1 MRLKL
6 ATVSLAALSLAACAS
21 TQTGTRAASADP
33 EVAAAE
39 AVTGEPAPV
48 SELIESVSIP
58 YEEFKLDN
66 GLTVLVHEDRK
77 TPVVGVSVW
86 YKIGSKHEP
95 DGKTGFAHLFEH
107 LMFNGSE
114 NSPGDFFE
122 PLQQVGATDFNG
134 TTWFDRTNYF
144 ETVPTGALD
153 RALMLESDRMGYLLG
168 AVTQEKLDNQ
178 IGVVQNEKRQGDNQ
192 PYGLVEY
199 EQLENL
205 YPSGHPY
212 HHSTIG
218 SMDDLSGA
226 TMADVQGWFRDHYG
240 PNNAVLVLAGDIDA
254 ATAREKVTKW
264 FGAIPAGPAID
275 PVAAPVP
282 DLPTPLAKTI
292 YDRVATPRVYRMWAV
307 PGLDNPEYLPLS
319 MGGTVLGGLASS
331 RLDNALVREQQLAVR
346 VVASAQIFA
355 QAGQF
360 VVYADAKPGVSQ
372 EQLAAA
378 LDAEIAKFIAEGPT
392 ADELQRATTTY
403 AAGQI
408 RGLEQVGGF
417 SGKAPTL
424 AEGLLYSGNPAE
436 YKEVLETAAAMTP
449 ERVRDV
455 TAKWLSRPVFALTV
469 EPGERREG
477 GENRGGFFTGDD
489 SGLAGPAFYSNPLA
503 LQLQGGAAAAEADR
517 SQLPEVGELKP
528 LDFPTIER
536 ATLSNGMEVYFAHR
550 DAVPT
555 VSVRVNFDAGYAADP
570 KDKLGIQSLMLS
582 MMDEGTTSLDSTELA
597 IAKERLGANLYT
609 SADADTTAVGLDAMA
624 PNLAPSLELMADYVR
639 NPAFDPRELERVRAQ
654 QLTRIQN
661 ELNNPG
667 AIAQRALAPIL
678 FGEQHPYG
686 IPPSGT
692 GSEAVVA
699 ALTAPELR
707 DFHDTWLRPD
717 MARVFVVGDTTLA
730 EATRLLEAS
739 FGDWQAP
746 ATPAPEKN
754 FDAPIPT
761 QQSRVILIDRPNS
774 PQSVIVAGRVLQ
786 QKGTDDLLVL
796 DAANEVFGGSFL
808 SRINMNL
815 RETKGW
821 SYGVRSLI
829 QQPLDRTSFLIYAP
843 VQADRT
849 GDSIVELR
857 KDLSAYTDAQGVTG
871 EELTRL
877 INGNVRELPGQFETS
892 GDVLGG
898 MVNIVTYDRPDD
910 YYETLNAK
918 YSNLAAGQLDQ
929 AARASLLGND
939 LVFVIVGDADVVAPQ
954 LEAVGLPVEVREA
967 ETAGAGEPAAE

>member
-6 ATVSLAALSLAACAS
+6 AAVSLSALALAACAS
-21 TQTGTRAASADP
+21 TQSGPVASADASL
-33 EVAAAE
+33 EEVVAAA
-39 AVTGEPAPV
+39 ATGEPAPV

-58 YEEFKLDN
+58 YEQFKLDN

-77 TPVVGVSVW
+77 APVVGVSIW
-86 YKIGSKHEP
+86 YKVGSKHEP

-114 NSPGDFFE
+114 NAPGDFFE

-218 SMDDLSGA
+218 SMDDLSSA
-226 TMADVQGWFRDHYG
+226 TLDDVKGWFRDHYG
-240 PNNAVLVLAGDIDA
+240 PNNAVLVLAGDIDT

-264 FGAIPAGPAID
+264 FGAIPAGPAIG

-282 DLPTPLAKTI
+282 DLPEPKAKTI
-292 YDRVATPRVYRMWAV
+292 YDRVASPRIYRMWAV
-307 PGLDNPEYLPLS
+307 PGLDNPDYIPLS
-319 MGGTVLGGLASS
+319 MGATVLGGLASS

-378 LDAEIAKFIAEGPT
+378 LDAEIAKFVAEGPT
-392 ADELQRATTTY
+392 EDELQRATTTY

-424 AEGLLYSGNPAE
+424 AEGLLYSGDPAE
-436 YKEVLETAAAMTP
+436 YKEVLETAATMTP

-455 TAKWLSRPVFALTV
+455 TAKWLSRPVFALTI
-469 EPGERREG
+469 EPGDRKEG
-477 GENRGGFFTGDD
+477 GENRGGFYTGPE
-489 SGLAGPAFYSNPLA
+489 SGLAGPAFYSSPLS
-503 LQLQGGAAAAEADR
+503 LQGGAAVAEADR

-528 LDFPTIER
+528 LDFPDIER
-536 ATLSNGMEVYFAHR
+536 ATLSNGMEVYFARR

-555 VSVRVNFDAGYAADP
+555 VSVRMIFDAGYAADP
-570 KDKLGIQSLMLS
+570 KDKLGIQSMMLS
-582 MMDEGTTSLDSTELA
+582 LMDEGTTNLDSTELA

-609 SADADTTAVGLDAMA
+609 SANADTTSVGLDAMS

-639 NPAFDPRELERVRAQ
+639 NPAFDPREMERVRAQ
-654 QLTRIQN
+654 QLTRIEN

-667 AIAQRALAPIL
+667 AIAQRAIAPIL
-678 FGEQHPYG
+678 FGDEHPYG

-692 GSEAVVA
+692 GSAAVVES
-699 ALTAPELR
+699 LTAQELR
-707 DFHDTWLRPD
+707 DFHQTWLRPD
-717 MARVFVVGDTTLA
+717 LARVFVVGDTTLA

-739 FGDWQAP
+739 FGNWQAP
-746 ATPAPEKN
+746 STPAPEKS
-754 FDAPIPT
+754 FDAAIPAPE
-761 QQSRVILIDRPNS
+761 QRIVLIDRPNS
-774 PQSVIVAGRVLQ
+774 PQSIIVAGRVLE
-786 QKGTDDLLVL
+786 QKGTDDLILL
-796 DAANEVFGGSFL
+796 NSANEVFGGGFL

-821 SYGVRSLI
+821 SYGVQSWVS
-829 QQPLDRTSFLIYAP
+829 QPLDRSSFMIYAP

-849 GDSIVELR
+849 ADSILELR
-857 KDLSAYTDAQGVTG
+857 NDLSAYTSDKGVTA

-898 MVNIVTYDRPDD
+898 MVNIITYGRPDD
-910 YYETLNAK
+910 YYETL
-918 YSNLAAGQLDQ
+918 AARYQGLSVEQLDAQ
-929 AARASLLGND
+929 ARANLLADD
-939 LVFVIVGDADVVAPQ
+939 LVFVIVGDASVVEPQ
-954 LEAVGLPVEVREA
+954 LEAVGLPVEVRRA
-967 ETAGAGEPAAE
+967 EGTAAE

>member
-6 ATVSLAALSLAACAS
+6 AAVSLAALSLAACAG
-21 TQTGTRAASADP
+21 QTEPLASAEP
-33 EVAAAE
+33 GPPPAVAAVAP
-39 AVTGEPAPV
+39 GEPAPV
-48 SELIESVSIP
+48 SALIESVSIP
-58 YEEFKLDN
+58 YEQFQLDN

-86 YKIGSKHEP
+86 YKVGSKHEP
-95 DGKTGFAHLFEH
+95 EGKTGFAHLFEH

-114 NSPGDFFE
+114 NVVGDTFE
-122 PLQQVGATDFNG
+122 PLQQVGATDYNG

-153 RALMLESDRMGYLLG
+153 LALMLESDRMGYLLG

-218 SMDDLSGA
+218 SMEDLSGA
-226 TMADVQGWFRDHYG
+226 TLDDVKGWFRDHYG
-240 PNNAVLVLAGDIDA
+240 PNNAVLVLAGDIDT
-254 ATAREKVTKW
+254 ATARQKVTKW
-264 FGAIPAGPAID
+264 FGAITAGPEIE

-282 DLPTPLAKTI
+282 TLPEPKAKTI
-292 YDRVATPRVYRMWAV
+292 YDQVATPRLYRMWAI
-307 PGLDNPEYLPLS
+307 PGLNSPDYVPLA
-319 MGGTVLGGLASS
+319 MGATVLGGLASS
-331 RLDNALVREQQLAVR
+331 RLDNALVREQQIAVR

-360 VVYADAKPGVSQ
+360 VVYADAKPGVTQ

-378 LDAEIAKFIAEGPT
+378 LDAEIARFIAEGPT
-392 ADELQRATTTY
+392 EDELQRATTTY

-424 AEGLLYSGNPAE
+424 AEGLLYSDNPAE

-455 TAKWLSRPVFALTV
+455 AAKWLSRPVFALTV
-469 EPGERREG
+469 EPGERQEG
-477 GENRGGFFTGDD
+477 GENRGGFYTGTE
-489 SGLAGPAFYSNPLA
+489 SGLAGPAFYSSPLS
-503 LQLQGGAAAAEADR
+503 LQGGTAAAEADR
-517 SQLPEVGELKP
+517 SQLPPVGELKP
-528 LDFPTIER
+528 LDFPAIER
-536 ATLSNGMEVYFAHR
+536 ATLSNGMEVYFARR

-555 VSVRVNFDAGYAADP
+555 VSVRVNFDAGYSADP

-582 MMDEGTTSLDSTELA
+582 LMDEGTTSLDSTELA

-609 SADADTTAVGLDAMA
+609 YADADTTAVGLDAME
-624 PNLAPSLELMADYVR
+624 PNLSQSLELMADYIR
-639 NPAFDPRELERVRAQ
+639 NPAFDPRELERVRVQ
-654 QLTRIQN
+654 QLTRIEN

-678 FGEQHPYG
+678 FGDQHPYG

-692 GSEAVVA
+692 GSAEVVA
-699 ALTAPELR
+699 ELTAQELR
-707 DFHDTWLRPD
+707 DFHQTWLRPD
-717 MARVFVVGDTTLA
+717 LARVFVVGDTTLA

-746 ATPAPEKN
+746 AVPAPVKS
-754 FDAPIPT
+754 FDAPIPP
-761 QQSRVILIDRPNS
+761 QESRVILIDRPNS
-774 PQSVIVAGRVLQ
+774 PQSVILAGRVLE
-786 QKGTDDLLVL
+786 QKGTYDLLVL
-796 DAANEVFGGSFL
+796 GAANEVFGGSFL

-821 SYGVRSLI
+821 SYGVRSIL
-829 QQPLDRTSFLIYAP
+829 QQPLDRASFLIYAP

-849 GDSIVELR
+849 ADSIVELR
-857 KDLSAYTDAQGVTG
+857 KDLGAYTDQQGVTA

-898 MVNIVTYDRPDD
+898 IVNIVTYGRPDD
-910 YYETLNAK
+910 YYETLSEK
-918 YSNLAAGQLDQ
+918 YRDLTAQELDE
-929 AARASLLGND
+929 AARASLSGGD
-939 LVFVIVGDADVVAPQ
+939 LVFVVVGDADVVKPQ
-954 LEAVGLPVEVREA
+954 LEELDLPVEVRESPA
-967 ETAGAGEPAAE
+967 AGAAEPAAE

>member
-6 ATVSLAALSLAACAS
+6 AAVSLAALSLAACAA
-21 TQTGTRAASADP
+21 QTEPLASAEP
-33 EVAAAE
+33 GPSPAVAAVAP
-39 AVTGEPAPV
+39 GEPAPV

-58 YEEFKLDN
+58 YEQFQLDN

-86 YKIGSKHEP
+86 YEVGSKHEP
-95 DGKTGFAHLFEH
+95 KGKTGFAHLFEH

-114 NSPGDFFE
+114 NVEGDFFE
-122 PLQQVGATDFNG
+122 PLQQVGATDYNG

-153 RALMLESDRMGYLLG
+153 LALMLESDRMGYLLG

-218 SMDDLSGA
+218 SMADLSGA
-226 TMADVQGWFRDHYG
+226 TLDDVKNWFRENYG
-240 PNNAVLVLAGDIDA
+240 PNNAVLVLAGDIDT
-254 ATAREKVTKW
+254 ATARQKVTKW
-264 FGAIPAGPAID
+264 FGAIPAGPEIE
-275 PVAAPVP
+275 PVIAPIP
-282 DLPTPLAKTI
+282 TLPEPKAKTI
-292 YDRVATPRVYRMWAV
+292 YDQVATPRIYRMWAV

-319 MGGTVLGGLASS
+319 MGATVLGGLASS

-360 VVYADAKPGVSQ
+360 VVYADAKPGVTK

-378 LDAEIAKFIAEGPT
+378 LDAEIAKFLAEGPT

-424 AEGLLYSGNPAE
+424 AEGLLYSDNPAE

-449 ERVRDV
+449 ERVRAV

-469 EPGERREG
+469 EPGERQEG
-477 GENRGGFFTGDD
+477 GENRGGFYAGTE
-489 SGLAGPAFYSNPLA
+489 SGLAGPAFYSSPLS
-503 LQLQGGAAAAEADR
+503 LQGGATVAEADR
-517 SQLPEVGELKP
+517 SQLPPVGELKP
-528 LDFPTIER
+528 LDFPAIER
-536 ATLSNGMEVYFAHR
+536 ATLSNGMEVYFARR

-555 VSVRVNFDAGYAADP
+555 VSVRVNFDAGYSADP
-570 KDKLGIQSLMLS
+570 KDKLGIQSLMLNL
-582 MMDEGTTSLDSTELA
+582 MDEGTTSLDSTELA

-609 SADADTTAVGLDAMA
+609 YADADTTAVGLDAME
-624 PNLAPSLELMADYVR
+624 PNLAQSLELMADYVR

-661 ELNNPG
+661 ELNSPG

-692 GSEAVVA
+692 GSADVVR
-699 ALTAPELR
+699 ALTAQELR
-707 DFHDTWLRPD
+707 DFHQTWLRPD
-717 MARVFVVGDTTLA
+717 LARVFVVGDTTLA

-746 ATPAPEKN
+746 AVPAPIKS
-754 FDAPIPT
+754 FDAPIPE
-761 QQSRVILIDRPNS
+761 QESRIILIDRPNS
-774 PQSVIVAGRVLQ
+774 PQSVILAGRVLE
-786 QKGTDDLLVL
+786 QKGTDDLIVL
-796 DAANEVFGGSFL
+796 SAANEVFGGSFL

-821 SYGVRSLI
+821 SYGVRSIL
-829 QQPLDRTSFLIYAP
+829 QQPLDRASFLIYAP

-849 GDSIVELR
+849 ADSIVELR
-857 KDLSAYTDAQGVTG
+857 KDLSAYTDNKGVTT

-898 MVNIVTYDRPDD
+898 IVNIVTYGRPDY
-910 YYETLNAK
+910 YYETLSEK
-918 YSNLAAGQLDQ
+918 YRNLTAEELDAAAQ
-929 AARASLLGND
+929 ATLVGDD
-939 LVFVIVGDADVVAPQ
+939 LVFVVVGDADVVKPQ
-954 LEAVGLPVEVREA
+954 LEALDLPIVVRETEA
-967 ETAGAGEPAAE
+967 AQTEQSAAE

>member
-6 ATVSLAALSLAACAS
+6 AAVSLAALSLAIS
-21 TQTGTRAASADP
+21 TGAQAQNAADP
-33 EVAAAE
+33 AAQAAA
-39 AVTGEPAPV
+39 ATTGEPAPV

-58 YEEFKLDN
+58 YEQFQLDN

-77 TPVVGVSVW
+77 APVVGVSVW
-86 YKIGSKHEP
+86 YEIGSKHEP
-95 DGKTGFAHLFEH
+95 KGKTGFAHLFEH

-114 NSPGDFFE
+114 NAPGDFFE

-153 RALMLESDRMGYLLG
+153 LALMLESDRMGHLLG

-218 SMDDLSGA
+218 SMADLSGA
-226 TMADVQGWFRDHYG
+226 TMADVQSWFRDHYG
-240 PNNAVLVLAGDIDA
+240 PNNAVLVLAGDIDT

-264 FGAIPAGPAID
+264 FGAIPAGPEIKA
-275 PVAAPVP
+275 VAAPVP
-282 DLPTPLAKTI
+282 TLPAPLSKTI
-292 YDRVATPRVYRMWAV
+292 YDRIASPRLYRMWAV

-319 MGGTVLGGLASS
+319 MGATVLGGLASS

-378 LDAEIAKFIAEGPT
+378 LDAEIAKFVAEGPT
-392 ADELQRATTTY
+392 ADELQRAVTTY

-455 TAKWLSRPVFALTV
+455 TAKWLSRPVFKLTV
-469 EPGERREG
+469 EPGERKEG
-477 GENRGGFFTGDD
+477 GEARGGYFTGAGD
-489 SGLAGPAFYSNPLA
+489 SGLAGPAFYSSPLSMQA
-503 LQLQGGAAAAEADR
+503 GAAAAEVDR
-517 SQLPEVGELKP
+517 STLPEVGELKP
-528 LDFPTIER
+528 LDFPDIQR
-536 ATLSNGMEVYFAHR
+536 ATLSNGMEVYFAQR

-570 KDKLGIQSLMLS
+570 KDKLGVQSLMLS
-582 MMDEGTTSLDSTELA
+582 MMDEGTTSLDSNALA

-609 SADADTTAVGLDAMA
+609 YADMDTTAVGLDAMA
-624 PNLAPSLELMADYVR
+624 PNLAPSLELMADYIR
-639 NPAFDPRELERVRAQ
+639 NPAFDPEELERVRAQ

-661 ELNNPG
+661 ELNSPG
-667 AIAQRALAPIL
+667 AIAQRALAPVL
-678 FGEQHPYG
+678 FGDAHPYG

-692 GSEAVVA
+692 GNPDVVA
-699 ALTAPELR
+699 SLTAPELR
-707 DFHDTWLRPD
+707 AFHDTWLRPD
-717 MARVFVVGDTTLA
+717 LARIFVVGDTTLA
-730 EATRLLEAS
+730 ETTRLLEAA
-739 FGDWQAP
+739 FGNWQAP

-754 FDAPIPT
+754 FEVAVPA
-761 QQSRVILIDRPNS
+761 QESRIILIDRPNS
-774 PQSVIVAGRVLQ
+774 PQSVILAGHVLE

-821 SYGVRSLI
+821 SYGVRSMV
-829 QQPLDRTSFLIYAP
+829 QQPLDRSSFMIYAP

-857 KDLSAYTDAQGVTG
+857 KELAAYTDDGKGVTE

-898 MVNIVTYDRPDD
+898 IVEIVTYGRPDD
-910 YYETLNAK
+910 YYETLSGRYSALTSAEIDAK
-918 YSNLAAGQLDQ
+918 AVETLEGS
-929 AARASLLGND
+929 D
-939 LVFVIVGDADVVAPQ
+939 LVFVVVGDADVVRPQ
-954 LEAVGLPVEVREA
+954 LETLGLPIEVREA
-967 ETAGAGEPAAE
+967 ETSPSE